1 MLPPRLLLLSLLGVG
16 EWGEGSTNPRFPAG
30 SLAQDLRYQL
40 DVPRSVS
47 VQEGLCV
54 RVACSVSYPREGW
67 KDSDPAHSYWCREKA
82 YTPEDPA
89 VATDNPEHAVLSE
102 TQGRFLL
109 AGDPRTKD
117 CSLEIRDAQRRDT
130 GTYIFRVERGPTV
143 RYSYKWHPLSIRV
156 TGKDGAKWRTYI

>member
-1 MLPPRLLLLSLLGVG
+1 MLLPPLLLSLLWVG
-16 EWGEGSTNPRFPAG
+16 EWGGGSTNPRFPAG

-54 RVACSVSYPREGW
+54 HVACSVSYPREGW
-67 KDSDPAHSYWCREKA
+67 KDSDPAHSYWFRERA
-82 YTPEDPA
+82 DSPGDPP
-89 VATDNPEHAVLSE
+89 VATNNPEHEVLSE

-109 AGDPRTKD
+109 VGDPWTKD
-117 CSLEIRDAQRRDT
+117 CSLDIRDAQRMDT

-143 RYSYKWHPLSIRV
+143 RYSYKRHPLSVRV